1 MVNGD
6 PLMYSMNNRN
16 GGTVVLSTE
25 PINGN
30 SFINTLDYYNS
41 QGKKVVILSG
51 THGSVTGESSLGAN
65 RLLLRKS
72 KNAFC
77 AERSFF
83 NEDVNTANRYNN
95 VKVYDITRMSDKKIK
110 KLLNSKDVTICA
122 WCYSER
128 SNDIIKAVR

>member
-1 MVNGD
+1 M
-6 PLMYSMNNRN
+6 
-16 GGTVVLSTE
+16 
-25 PINGN
+25 
-30 SFINTLDYYNS
+30 
-41 QGKKVVILSG
+41 
-51 THGSVTGESSLGAN
+51 
-65 RLLLRKS
+65 LLRKS

-95 VKVYDITRMSDKKIK
+95 VKVYDITRMSDKKFK